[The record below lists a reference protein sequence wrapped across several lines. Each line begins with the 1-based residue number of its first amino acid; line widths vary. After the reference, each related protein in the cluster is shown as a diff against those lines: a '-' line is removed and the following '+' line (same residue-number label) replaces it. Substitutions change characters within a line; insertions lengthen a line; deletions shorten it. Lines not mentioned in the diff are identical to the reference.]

1 MPVLECVMTKQWNE
15 AYLRVASGCPTVTV
29 ADVAANVAAIA
40 ELYDTAVADACAVL
54 VCPELSLTGYAL
66 GDLVLHAGLREAACA
81 GLLQLGSGC
90 AGVKGPLGELAT
102 CRVDPPAGE
111 TGEATAESP

>member
-1 MPVLECVMTKQWNE
+1 MPLIGLPDAEMCVTCTQG
-15 AYLRVASGCPTVTV
+15 AASTSSVRKSSKPSQTQYHV
-29 ADVAANVAAIA
+29 
-40 ELYDTAVADACAVL
+40 
-54 VCPELSLTGYAL
+54 PFLSRKG
-66 GDLVLHAGLREAACA
+66 A

-111 TGEATAESP
+111 MGEATAESP